1 MKFQVKEIRDFGYIL
16 DAIDVMPKKKKL
28 RGWKLKALDAL
39 LAFAITS
46 VWALTL
52 YAIWQRRK

>member
-1 MKFQVKEIRDFGYIL
+1 MKFQVKEIRNFGYIL

-39 LAFAITS
+39 LAFVITS